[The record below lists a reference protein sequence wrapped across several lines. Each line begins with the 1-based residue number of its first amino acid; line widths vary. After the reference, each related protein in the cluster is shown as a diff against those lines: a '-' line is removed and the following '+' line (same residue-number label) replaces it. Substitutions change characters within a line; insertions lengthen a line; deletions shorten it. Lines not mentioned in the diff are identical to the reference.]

1 MSKLEQAQ
9 EILKALGMPAAQQN
23 EISAYTL
30 LALCN
35 LKEDD
40 AWQNASNKS
49 ATVTKGIMAFIS
61 EN

>member
-40 AWQNASNKS
+40 AWQNASNK
-49 ATVTKGIMAFIS
+49 V
-61 EN
+61 